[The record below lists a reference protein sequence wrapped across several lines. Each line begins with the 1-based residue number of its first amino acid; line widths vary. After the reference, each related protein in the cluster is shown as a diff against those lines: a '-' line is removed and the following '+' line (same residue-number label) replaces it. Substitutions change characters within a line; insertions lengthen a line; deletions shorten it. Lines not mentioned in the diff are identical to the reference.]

1 MTESTIRSMT
11 GFGAASREVDG
22 ARYGVEIRSVNNK
35 FLKTVVRLPEELAAI
50 ETELET
56 AVSKKVRRGSIMVTV
71 RFVPGGEQI
80 AESINL
86 DAARRIIGDLHG
98 AVPESLRDR
107 VTVDLSTLLL
117 VPAVTEANGVDRM
130 VEAARPILLE
140 LLDEACTHLLE
151 MRTREGEAVRAELA
165 AFGARMRTLLDAI
178 SARAPE
184 VVDLYRDRLH
194 QRVETLL
201 SEVGANLEE
210 SDLVREV
217 AIFAERSDI
226 AEEILRLGG
235 HIDQFYDLLGT
246 DSGEPVGR
254 TLDFLTQEM
263 LREANTIASKSSDA
277 EITRAV
283 VEIKGLIDRIKEQ
296 AANVE

>member
-1 MTESTIRSMT
+1 MTASTIRSMT
-11 GFGAASREVDG
+11 GFGSASREVEG

-35 FLKTVVRLPEELAAI
+35 FLKTVVRLPEELASI

-56 AVSKKVRRGSIMVTV
+56 AVAKRVRRGSIMVTV

-80 AESINL
+80 ADSINL
-86 DAARRIIGDLHG
+86 EAARRMITGLHE
-98 AVPESLRDR
+98 AVPETLQDR

-117 VPAVTEANGVDRM
+117 VPAITESNGVDRM
-130 VEAARPILLE
+130 VEAARPVLLE
-140 LLDEACTHLLE
+140 LLDEACGHLLE
-151 MRTREGEAVRAELA
+151 MRTREGEAVRSELA
-165 AFGARMRTLLDAI
+165 DFGGRMRTLLDEI
-178 SARAPE
+178 STRAPE
-184 VVDLYRDRLH
+184 VVELYRDRLH
-194 QRVETLL
+194 QRIETLL
-201 SEVGANLEE
+201 AEVGTHLEE

-246 DSGEPVGR
+246 EDGEPVGR

-277 EITRAV
+277 AITRAV

>member
-1 MTESTIRSMT
+1 MTATTICSMT

-22 ARYGVEIRSVNNK
+22 SWYGVEVRSVNNK

-50 ETELET
+50 ETEIET
-56 AVSKKVRRGSIMVTV
+56 TIAKKVRRGSVMVTV

-80 AESINL
+80 ASSINL
-86 DAARRIIGDLHG
+86 DVARRMVSELHD
-98 AVPESLRDR
+98 AMPESLRER
-107 VTVDLSTLLL
+107 SSIDLSTLLL
-117 VPAVTEANGVDRM
+117 VPAITEPTGVDRM
-130 VEAARPILLE
+130 VETARPILME
-140 LLDEACTHLLE
+140 LLDESCRHLLE
-151 MRTREGEAVRAELA
+151 MRVREGEAVRSELA
-165 AFGARMRTLLDAI
+165 DFGGRMRTLLDAI
-178 SARAPE
+178 SQRAPQVIE
-184 VVDLYRDRLH
+184 LYRDRLH
-194 QRVETLL
+194 QRIESLL
-201 SEVGANLEE
+201 AEVGTNLEE
-210 SDLVREV
+210 GDLVREV

-235 HIDQFYDLLGT
+235 HIDQFYDLLAT
-246 DSGEPVGR
+246 ESGEPVGR

-263 LREANTIASKSSDA
+263 LREANTIASKSADA